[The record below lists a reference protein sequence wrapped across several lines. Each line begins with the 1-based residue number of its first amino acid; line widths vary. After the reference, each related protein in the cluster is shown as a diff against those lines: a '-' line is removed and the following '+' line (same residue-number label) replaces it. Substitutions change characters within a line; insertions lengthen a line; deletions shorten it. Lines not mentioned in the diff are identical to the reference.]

1 MNINDFQN
9 LSREEQFKV
18 AGSIA
23 GIEPSV
29 FDGMWRT
36 ESGRGAN
43 MLSAAGA
50 EGHFQ
55 IMPKARKTMEGRFGA
70 AIDPYN
76 FGDSLFTAAHLMK
89 ENMGRFK
96 NVPDALRAYNGGWDK
111 ATWGNAETAAYAGRV
126 LGSDDAPSATHTADT
141 QAFAGRSSAADLWD
155 TQFYKAAKPP
165 VGQFKADKVAQ
176 AVASSLVAKSPV
188 PATSTTVFGAVTE
201 YAAKAT
207 AADDQLKE
215 DTGLLTMAR
224 AAAFHEPFNVV
235 ARHIL
240 RDDEPVDAS
249 YVPDEAMMKGKT
261 LGEQRDLRSATS
273 LKQAQRML
281 FDQEYGHEADSLAFK
296 NGTAWGIGATL
307 IAELPAAALTGF
319 ATSAAFGAAG
329 AGAMALAEQ
338 GRKGAAIASSLAEG
352 VVGNVAYTA
361 ALDMAGERQGL
372 TAYGIA
378 VAGGALNP
386 ILMGR
391 GLGRA
396 ADVAEAAADTA
407 RRVTEIAAKESA
419 LMAKAASR
427 LPADATPTE
436 LRAVMNEIEAEGMRA
451 DKATHAAPIPESRMM
466 PVGEVA
472 DTPVASAD
480 EAAEAAVLDAAIAR
494 VTGKEP
500 PVARTVAPIDELR
513 AHDAEVAA
521 SKAVPVVQESATTTP
536 IEALKEALGTTP
548 EAAPLVEA
556 IEKIVPTPEAVP
568 KSQPQ
573 DVVAPSLPLEPPVPK
588 AKPAVKVKLT
598 PAERKADKV
607 YEGAWGPMSISD
619 REAMASDLGFGKVGS
634 LRVAST
640 PWAKL
645 PKEFKERLSASLPQP
660 PSTVLGPKLG
670 KAKGQGELYPL
681 TPSDKKAIAAA
692 RAAANEE
699 AMVEVPSGKVAGQG
713 ELDFSAPNPKSPAT
727 AFHGETD
734 AVVNAIHGKSVVEVA
749 EWAVANTPPELAV
762 IAQRALSQLRAL
774 EAHGLIVGKVEVTAP
789 GMRLRGGRGVATMDN
804 PKGLGNGPSTVGIK
818 LNHPS
823 NGEQSGVRAEAVV
836 HELFHAAT
844 MASIKLGNRIEAVD
858 TALGA
863 AVKDLYKVH
872 DDLITFFNERVKSG
886 AELSDFEKRVFNRS
900 NNAMAD
906 VNESLTWAL
915 TNKDMQNYLDA
926 IPYKRGSLW
935 TEFVKG
941 VRRLLGMSPS
951 QDTMLS
957 EYLRI
962 GERLTAMDSAEL
974 KDVTTQTGKHFS
986 TNNGFGPRVPD
997 ALADDV
1003 RAMITDPVAV
1013 RNGLDR
1019 LPMATPAERAE
1030 AKQMIDLYRKAENPA
1045 YVVDEKR
1052 LSWLLKHAPAFS
1064 PTSNIMLR
1072 SKNPVVRMAALELLE
1087 NGGGAGG
1094 RRSTAA
1100 IAKHLNERAI
1110 IGDAIVDID
1119 AHFNTWFKTSGWFS
1133 HLEEA
1138 LTGTQRARF
1147 SRLIA
1152 EEIEQRRPGRV
1163 RVDLGQP
1170 VRDAADA
1177 VQNSFERARIM
1188 QIEAKVVS
1196 WAALPDTSVGYM
1208 PHRIK
1213 SSTYR
1218 QLTLPQKRALHSEL
1232 TDQFIMNSQFDPSF
1246 ADQLASRYLDRVEHR
1261 ALGGFDSPMG
1271 LHQTGASDG
1280 VREALESM
1288 GLTRPELD
1296 AAMKR
1301 YAKGGAGHTKKRL
1314 DLDLSKEIMLD
1325 DGTSFRLMDV
1335 YDTDMLS
1342 LLRSQSQ
1349 RVSGEVALA
1358 RHGVMGK
1365 PGLAVMRRAMG
1376 YGATGHQAA
1385 KLETDAFDQVASEF
1399 LGSPFGV
1406 SNKWVDRA
1414 VQLNSVLSLGGMGFN
1429 QLAEIINVG
1438 FTLGLKAAIQNV
1450 TGFGRLRSEIL
1461 SMAKGKKVVNPLL
1474 HSIEQFGGAEFGTDA
1489 YKMVF
1494 PMDNPDLFANSLGA
1508 DSIHAGDRLLRGAGH
1523 LQSKLSL
1530 WRSIHSV
1537 QVRGVAE
1544 QIVLKTSRALKS
1556 GDNDFNLRGMGID
1569 DDVLARLRVD
1579 MPNIAQYSN
1588 GKLVAFDI
1596 TKATDKDAANAFVQG
1611 VHRGASQIIQGTFIG
1626 ESGKYVHNSWLRMM
1640 TQFRS
1645 FSLTAIDKQFNRQL
1659 GNRGAMGTMMLTLGA
1674 MSVAAPLYWARTYA
1688 ASVGRSDQAEYLEK
1702 HMSFGATVRA
1712 TTNYIA
1718 TAGLGGDF
1726 LDTLTAVTGTGELT
1740 GGRSGTNSQFV
1751 GNMVAPVAGKID
1763 KLWGTVQNTREGTD
1777 AVGLAKEWMPGARL
1791 PFIIPAFN
1799 ALGN

>member
-9 LSREEQFKV
+9 LSREAQFAE
-18 AGSIA
+18 AGRIA

-29 FDGMWRT
+29 FDGLWRT

-43 MLSAAGA
+43 MLSPAGA

-55 IMPKARKTMEGRFGA
+55 IMPKTRKTMEGRFGA

-76 FGDSLFTAAHLMK
+76 FGDSLFTAAHLIK
-89 ENMGRFK
+89 DNMGKFK
-96 NVPDALRAYNGGWDK
+96 NLPDALRAYNGGWDK
-111 ATWGNAETAAYAGRV
+111 STWGNAETSSYAGRV
-126 LGSDDAPSATHTADT
+126 LGGDVELGAASMES
-141 QAFAGRSSAADLWD
+141 AFAGRSGAGDLWD
-155 TQFYKAAKPP
+155 TPFDKAAKPP
-165 VGQFKADKVAQ
+165 KGQFKVDKVAQ
-176 AVASSLVAKSPV
+176 AAAASMVGHGPV
-188 PATSTTVFGAVTE
+188 PTTSTAIFGATTE
-201 YAAKAT
+201 DAAKVT
-207 AADDQLKE
+207 AADDKLKAG
-215 DTGLLTMAR
+215 TGLLTMAR
-224 AAAFHEPFNVV
+224 AAAFHEPFNAM

-240 RDDEPVDAS
+240 RDDEPVDAA

-261 LGEQRDLRSATS
+261 VGEQRDLRSATS

-281 FDQEYGHEADSLAFK
+281 FDQEYGRNADSLAFK
-296 NGTAWGIGATL
+296 NGTAWGLGATL

-319 ATSAAFGAAG
+319 AATAAFGAAG
-329 AGAMALAEQ
+329 MGAVALAEQ
-338 GRKGAAIASSLAEG
+338 GRKGAAIAASLAEG

-396 ADVAEAAADTA
+396 ADAAEAAADTA

-419 LMAKAASR
+419 LMAKAATR
-427 LPADATPTE
+427 LPADATPAE
-436 LRAVMNEIEAEGMRA
+436 LRAVMDEIEAEGVRA

-466 PVGEVA
+466 PVGEVGDA
-472 DTPVASAD
+472 SVVAAD
-480 EAAEAAVLDAAIAR
+480 EAAEAAVLEAAIAR
-494 VTGKEP
+494 VTGKAPEVVRP
-500 PVARTVAPIDELR
+500 MQPIDELR
-513 AHDAEVAA
+513 IHDAEVAA
-521 SKAVPVVQESATTTP
+521 VKAAPAEPAPVAPTP
-536 IEALKEALGTTP
+536 IEVVKEVLAPIP

-556 IEKIVPTPEAVP
+556 IEKAAPTPKAEPAPAAVEAP
-568 KSQPQ
+568 A
-573 DVVAPSLPLEPPVPK
+573 APMLPLEEVVPK
-588 AKPAVKVKLT
+588 AAP
-598 PAERKADKV
+598 KAR
-607 YEGAWGPMSISD
+607 A
-619 REAMASDLGFGKVGS
+619 
-634 LRVAST
+634 
-640 PWAKL
+640 
-645 PKEFKERLSASLPQP
+645 PKE
-660 PSTVLGPKLG
+660 PKLG
-670 KAKGQGELYPL
+670 KTLGQGELYPL
-681 TPSDKKAIAAA
+681 TPSDKKALAAA
-692 RAAANEE
+692 RAKANEE
-699 AMVEVPSGKVAGQG
+699 AMVEVPAAKVEGQG
-713 ELDFSAPNPKSPAT
+713 ELDFSSTPKAPAPNALAT
-727 AFHGETD
+727 AFPGETD
-734 AVVNAIHGKSVVEVA
+734 ATVNAINGKSVVEVA
-749 EWAVANTPPELAV
+749 EWAVNNTPPELAV
-762 IAQRALSQLRAL
+762 IAQRALAQLRAL
-774 EAHGLIVGKVEVTAP
+774 EAHGMIVGKVEVTAP
-789 GMRLRGGRGVATMDN
+789 GMRLRGGRGMTTMDK
-804 PKGLGNGPSTVGIK
+804 PKGSGNGPSTVGIK

-823 NGEQSGVRAEAVV
+823 NGEQSGVRAETVV

-844 MASIKLGNRIEAVD
+844 MASIQLGNNMAAVD
-858 TALGA
+858 TALGRA
-863 AVKDLYKVH
+863 IEDLYKVH
-872 DDLITFFNERVKSG
+872 GDLIEFFNARVKSG
-886 AELSDFEKRVFNRS
+886 AELSDFEKRVFNRN
-900 NNAMAD
+900 NNAMANVD
-906 VNESLTWAL
+906 ESLTWAL

-926 IPYKRGSLW
+926 IPYKKGSLW

-962 GERLTAMDSAEL
+962 GERLTSMDSAEL
-974 KDVTTQTGKHFS
+974 KDVTMQTGKHFS
-986 TNNGFGPRVPD
+986 TNNGFGQEVPEK
-997 ALADDV
+997 LAADV
-1003 RAMITDPVAV
+1003 RSMITDPVAV

-1030 AKQMIDLYRKAENPA
+1030 AKQIIELYRKAENPT

-1110 IGDAIVDID
+1110 IGDAIVDMD
-1119 AHFNTWFKTSGWFS
+1119 AHFGTWFKTQPGAS
-1133 HLEEA
+1133 HLKEA
-1138 LTGTQRARF
+1138 LNGTQRARF

-1163 RVDLGQP
+1163 RADLGQP

-1188 QIEAKVVS
+1188 QVEAKVVG

-1213 SSTYR
+1213 STTYR

-1271 LHQTGASDG
+1271 LHQTGASDV

-1314 DLDLSKEIMLD
+1314 DLDLSKEIMLE

-1365 PGLAVMRRAMG
+1365 PGLAIMRRAMG
-1376 YGATGHQAA
+1376 YGATGQQADSLA
-1385 KLETDAFDQVASEF
+1385 TDAFDQVASEF

-1414 VQLNSVLSLGGMGFN
+1414 VQLNSVMSLGGMGFN
-1429 QLAEIINVG
+1429 QLAEIINAG
-1438 FTLGLKAAIQNV
+1438 TTLGLKAAIQNV
-1450 TGFGRLRSEIL
+1450 TGFGRLRSEIKA
-1461 SMAKGKKVVNPLL
+1461 MVKGQKVNGLL
-1474 HSIEQFGGAEFGTDA
+1474 AHIEQFGGAEFGTDA

-1494 PMDNPDLFANSLGA
+1494 PMDNPDLFANALGA

-1544 QIVLKTSRALKS
+1544 QIVLKASRALKS
-1556 GDNDFNLRGMGID
+1556 GANDFHLRDMGID
-1569 DDVLARLRVD
+1569 DDVLSRLRVD

-1674 MSVAAPLYWARTYA
+1674 MSIAAPLYWARTYA
-1688 ASVGRSDQAEYLEK
+1688 ASVGRADQAEYLEK
-1702 HMSFGATVRA
+1702 HMSIGATVRA

-1718 TAGLGGDF
+1718 TSGLAGDL
-1726 LDTLTAVTGTGELT
+1726 LDTITAVTGTGEAT
-1740 GGRSGTNSQFV
+1740 GGRSGTNSQFI
-1751 GNMVAPVAGKID
+1751 GNMVAPVAGKVD
-1763 KLWGTVQNTREGTD
+1763 KLWGTIQNTKDGTD
-1777 AVGLAKEWMPGARL
+1777 AVGMAKEWMPGARL

>member
-9 LSREEQFKV
+9 LSREAQFTE
-18 AGSIA
+18 AGRIA

-29 FDGMWRT
+29 FDGLWRT

-43 MLSAAGA
+43 MLSPKGA

-55 IMPKARKTMEGRFGA
+55 IMPKTRKTMEGRFGA

-76 FGDSLFTAAHLMK
+76 FGDSLFTAAHLLK
-89 ENMGRFK
+89 ENMGKFK

-111 ATWGNAETAAYAGRV
+111 TQWGNSETSAYAGLV
-126 LGSDDAPSATHTADT
+126 LGSDDAPSTLHARGMTAPDET
-141 QAFAGRSSAADLWD
+141 AFAGRMGADAIWD
-155 TQFYKAAKPP
+155 NAVPFGKATKPP
-165 VGQFKADKVAQ
+165 KGQFKVDKVAQ
-176 AVASSLVAKSPV
+176 AAASSLVARSPV
-188 PATSTTVFGAVTE
+188 PTTSDAIFGAVTTD
-201 YAAKAT
+201 AAEVT
-207 AADDQLKE
+207 AADDKLKA
-215 DTGLLTMAR
+215 DTGPLTMAR
-224 AAAFHEPFNVV
+224 AAAFYEPFNAM

-240 RDDEPVDAS
+240 RDDEPVDPA
-249 YVPDEAMMKGKT
+249 YVPDEAMMKDKPVGI
-261 LGEQRDLRSATS
+261 QRDLRSATS
-273 LKQAQRML
+273 LKQANRML
-281 FDQEYGHEADSLAFK
+281 FDYEYGKDADSLAFK
-296 NGTAWGIGATL
+296 HGTMWGLGATL

-319 ATSAAFGAAG
+319 ATSAAFSAAG
-329 AGAMALAEQ
+329 VGATALAAQ
-338 GRKGAAIASSLAEG
+338 GRKGAAIASSFAEG
-352 VVGNVAYTA
+352 VIGNVAYTA

-391 GLGRA
+391 GLGSA
-396 ADVAEAAADTA
+396 ADAAEAAADTA
-407 RRVTEIAAKESA
+407 RRVTEIAAQEAA
-419 LMAKAASR
+419 LMAKAATR
-427 LPADATPTE
+427 LPADATPAE
-436 LRAVMNEIEAEGMRA
+436 LRAVMNEIEAEGVRA
-451 DKATHAAPIPESRMM
+451 DKAVHAAPIPESRMM

-472 DTPVASAD
+472 DAPISAAD
-480 EAAEAAVLDAAIAR
+480 EAAETAVLDAAIAR

-500 PVARTVAPIDELR
+500 VVVRTVEPIDELR
-513 AHDAEVAA
+513 IHDAEVAA
-521 SKAVPVVQESATTTP
+521 AKATPAEPAPVAPTP
-536 IEALKEALGTTP
+536 VEAVKEALAPIP
-548 EAAPLVEA
+548 EAAPIVAA
-556 IEKIVPTPEAVP
+556 IEKAAPTPKAEPAPVAAEAP
-568 KSQPQ
+568 A
-573 DVVAPSLPLEPPVPK
+573 APMLPLEEVVPK
-588 AKPAVKVKLT
+588 AAP
-598 PAERKADKV
+598 KAR
-607 YEGAWGPMSISD
+607 A
-619 REAMASDLGFGKVGS
+619 
-634 LRVAST
+634 
-640 PWAKL
+640 
-645 PKEFKERLSASLPQP
+645 PKE
-660 PSTVLGPKLG
+660 PKLG
-670 KAKGQGELYPL
+670 KTPGQGELYPL
-681 TPSDKKAIAAA
+681 TPSDKKALAAA
-692 RAAANEE
+692 RAKANEE
-699 AMVEVPSGKVAGQG
+699 AMVEVPAGKMDGQG
-713 ELDFSAPNPKSPAT
+713 ELDFSAPKVEPAPKTLA
-727 AFHGETD
+727 AEWD
-734 AVVNAIHGKSVVEVA
+734 AMTPVDRLGVADNLHPDDAYGVGQHHRKAWAELPEDFKAMLERSSKELAEVNAINGRSVVEVA

-762 IAQRALSQLRAL
+762 IAQRALAQLRSLAT
-774 EAHGLIVGKVEVTAP
+774 HGLIVGKVEVTAP
-789 GMRLRGGRGVATMDN
+789 GMRLRGTRGVTTMEN
-804 PKGLGNGPSTVGIK
+804 PKGIGNGPSTVGIK

-823 NGEQSGVRAEAVV
+823 NGEQSGVRAETIV

-844 MASIKLGNRIEAVD
+844 MASIQLGKKM
-858 TALGA
+858 A
-863 AVKDLYKVH
+863 AKGTVLAKVV
-872 DDLITFFNERVKSG
+872 DDLHAVHADLIKFFNARVKSG
-886 AELSDFEKRVFNRS
+886 AELSDFEKSVFNRN

-906 VNESLTWAL
+906 VDESLTWAL

-926 IPYKRGSLW
+926 IPYKKGSLW

-941 VRRLLGMSPS
+941 VRSLLGMSPS

-974 KDVTTQTGKHFS
+974 KDVTMQTGKHFS
-986 TNNGFGPRVPD
+986 TNNGFGPEAPEK
-997 ALADDV
+997 LAADV
-1003 RAMITDPVAV
+1003 RAMMTDPVAI

-1030 AKQMIDLYRKAENPA
+1030 AKQMIELYRKAESPA

-1052 LSWLLKHAPAFS
+1052 LSWLLKHAPSFS

-1110 IGDAIVDID
+1110 IGNAIVDID
-1119 AHFNTWFKTSGWFS
+1119 AHFNRWFKTSGWFS
-1133 HLEEA
+1133 HLREA
-1138 LTGTQRARF
+1138 MTGTQRARF
-1147 SRLIA
+1147 HRLIA

-1163 RVDLGQP
+1163 RNDLGQP

-1177 VQNSFERARIM
+1177 AQNSFERSSIM
-1188 QIEAKVVS
+1188 QVEAKVVG

-1208 PHRIK
+1208 PRRIK
-1213 SSTYR
+1213 STTYR
-1218 QLTLPQKRALHSEL
+1218 QLTVPQKRALHSEL

-1246 ADQLASRYLDRVEHR
+1246 SDQLASRYLDRVAQR

-1271 LHQTGASDG
+1271 LHQTGAADI
-1280 VREALESM
+1280 VEDALKSM
-1288 GLTRPELD
+1288 GLTRPEID

-1335 YDTDMLS
+1335 YDTDILS

-1349 RVSGEVALA
+1349 RVAGEVALA
-1358 RHGVMGK
+1358 RHGVMGR
-1365 PGLAVMRRAMG
+1365 PGLAIMRRAMG
-1376 YGATGHQAA
+1376 YGATGQDAI

-1438 FTLGLKAAIQNV
+1438 LTLGLKAAIQNV

-1461 SMAKGKKVVNPLL
+1461 SMAKGKQVYNPWL

-1530 WRSIHSV
+1530 WRIIHAV

-1544 QIVLKTSRALKS
+1544 QIVLKASRALKS
-1556 GDNDFNLRGMGID
+1556 GANDFHLRDMGID

-1659 GNRGAMGTMMLTLGA
+1659 GNRGAMGTMMLTMGA

-1688 ASVGRSDQAEYLEK
+1688 ASVGRADQAEYLEK

-1718 TAGLGGDF
+1718 TAGLGGDL
-1726 LDTLTAVTGTGELT
+1726 LDTLTAVTGTGEYT
-1740 GGRSGTNSQFV
+1740 GGRSGTNSQLI

-1763 KLWGTVQNTREGTD
+1763 KLWGTVQNTKDENNAKNND
-1777 AVGLAKEWMPGARL
+1777 WAALAKEWMPGARL

-1799 ALGN
+1799 ALGK